1 MAQTG
6 NTEPRQTSAGER
18 TRPAQSSPR
27 GRVSG
32 AQQLSRG
39 QQRRRARQ
47 QAQRPWW
54 RGPIPLIGIPVLVIV
69 VIAIYIFI
77 ANQTSSSANA
87 QIGQPVS
94 ATILHQATDVPPS
107 VLAAVG
113 SGIASPIPLRKI
125 SGPPLQQNGK
135 PEVLYIGADY
145 CPHCAAIRWSLLNA
159 LSRFGTFSN
168 LTYMRSAESDGNI
181 ATVTF
186 HGSSYTSKYI
196 SLVALENEDRNGQA
210 QDSLTS
216 QQQQL
221 LSTLGNNGYPFLD
234 IAGVYANDA
243 PGAYAEGFDYSVL
256 SGKDWTQIANALSN
270 PASPITRG
278 IIGNANY
285 ETAAICMV
293 THNQPASACNTATI
307 QRLQRQLPTHP

>member
-1 MAQTG
+1 VVVA
-6 NTEPRQTSAGER
+6 A
-18 TRPAQSSPR
+18 
-27 GRVSG
+27 
-32 AQQLSRG
+32 
-39 QQRRRARQ
+39 
-47 QAQRPWW
+47 
-54 RGPIPLIGIPVLVIV
+54 IIV
-69 VIAIYIFI
+69 VYIVI
-77 ANQTSSSANA
+77 ANQNSASTSA

-94 ATILHQATDVPPS
+94 ATILQQVTNVPPS
-107 VLAAVG
+107 VISAVG
-113 SGIASPIPLRKI
+113 GGIASPIPLRRI
-125 SGPPLQQNGK
+125 SGPALQKDGK

-145 CPHCAAIRWSLLNA
+145 CPHCAAIRWSLVNA

-168 LTYMRSAESDGNI
+168 LTYMRSAVSDGNI

-221 LSTLGNNGYPFLD
+221 LSTLGQGGYPFLD
-234 IAGVYANDA
+234 VAGVYANDA

-256 SGKDWTQIANALSN
+256 SGKDWTQIASALSDS
-270 PASPITRG
+270 ASPTTRG

-285 ETAAICMV
+285 ETAAICAV
-293 THNQPASACNTATI
+293 THNQPASACNSPTI
-307 QRLQRQLPTHP
+307 RSLQRQMPSHP